1 MKSELRTS
9 VPAWLV
15 LLVAALTGCGG
26 GSYQPQTNT
35 TTPPPALSIASAA
48 LPSGTVGS
56 PYAGNGFSLAAS
68 GGVGPYSWT
77 WAAAA
82 SSSLPV
88 GLNLAASGLISGT
101 PQAAVIYLVTVTV
114 TDSASKP
121 AHASA
126 DYQITVAAALTIVSG
141 SPPNGTVG
149 VDYGPTIWQQ
159 LYCYDAGA
167 SVGARVVCRQCA
179 STSECSSLQRCTG
192 QGNGTRPLPCKKSGL
207 VFQGFTFIAAGGTAP
222 YSWSAAGMPP
232 GIDVDPST
240 RILGTPTTAG
250 SYSVLITVTDSAS
263 PSVQVSGTYVI
274 DIQ

>member
-1 MKSELRTS
+1 MENKAFGILSTVML
-9 VPAWLV
+9 
-15 LLVAALTGCGG
+15 LLVALLSGCGG
-26 GSYQPQTNT
+26 ASQTIIK
-35 TTPPPALSIASAA
+35 TPPPALAIVSAA

-88 GLNLAASGLISGT
+88 GLNLSESGLISGT
-101 PQAAVIYLVTVTV
+101 PQAAVTYLVTVTV

-126 DYQITVAAALTIVSG
+126 DYQITVATALTIVSG

-192 QGNGTRPLPCKKSGL
+192 QGNATRPLPCKRSGL

-222 YSWSAAGMPP
+222 YSWSASGMPP

-240 RILGTPTTAG
+240 GRILGTPTTAG
-250 SYSVLITVTDSAS
+250 SYSALITVTDSAS
-263 PSVQVSGTYVI
+263 PPGQVSGTYVI